1 MLKSWQCYI
10 FSLKNKF
17 IHKIAALSNKR
28 HRYFYC
34 SSAAKSRIL
43 QIGDFRK
50 YSKKPR
56 AIINNVFTMDKKYC
70 PKPSGKTWI
79 FAVFSLCQHR
89 DKHSPYLKMLRELGG
104 RRGLHENVLILL
116 YINERS
122 STHSQRYIQCLTLV
136 FSKRL
141 YHNYSLENRT

>member
-1 MLKSWQCYI
+1 MLLYQIKGTGT
-10 FSLKNKF
+10 F
-17 IHKIAALSNKR
+17 IAHQLPSPLSCR
-28 HRYFYC
+28 LEI
-34 SSAAKSRIL
+34 SESI
-43 QIGDFRK
+43 Q
-50 YSKKPR
+50 KKPR
-56 AIINNVFTMDKKYC
+56 AIINNVFTTDKKYC

-104 RRGLHENVLILL
+104 RRGLHENFLILL